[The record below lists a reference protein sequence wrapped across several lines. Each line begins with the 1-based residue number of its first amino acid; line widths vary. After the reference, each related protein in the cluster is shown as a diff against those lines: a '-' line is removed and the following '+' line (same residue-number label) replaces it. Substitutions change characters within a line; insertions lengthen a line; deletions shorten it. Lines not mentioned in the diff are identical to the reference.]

1 MNNFTQKWNIR
12 LVINYY
18 TKFSPISKRTGGGG
32 GVKFMQAQKKS
43 FKHSFSPKF
52 YPCKKLGQECSLTA
66 SSTVQDST
74 FEAYTVVIQ

>member
-1 MNNFTQKWNIR
+1 MEYPASNKLLYKVFPPYQRET
-12 LVINYY
+12 
-18 TKFSPISKRTGGGG
+18 GGG